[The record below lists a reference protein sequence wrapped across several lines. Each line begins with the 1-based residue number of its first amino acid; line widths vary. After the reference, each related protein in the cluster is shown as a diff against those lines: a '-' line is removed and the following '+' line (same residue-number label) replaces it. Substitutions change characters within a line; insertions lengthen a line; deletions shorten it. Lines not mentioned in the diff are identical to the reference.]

1 MQGLNNQNQNPI
13 VRPKTLICY
22 ICGREYGTKSLE
34 IHLKTCQEKFLMEEA
49 KKPKNQ
55 RRPLPQPPKAIG
67 GSGNYDTESYN
78 DQAFHAYKEQSLE
91 KCAYCGRTF
100 NRESYPIH
108 LKMCKADKPFKPLP
122 GFVQNPKEVQQQIN
136 RDNGGTQQG
145 KSNSNGYSGEYKAPV
160 RPKTL
165 VCYICGR
172 EYGTKSLG
180 IHIPQCKEMFIVQEM
195 KKPKAERRNPP
206 TTPRGLWDLLNKED
220 ITTEDIMAYNNG
232 AFNKYNKEAL
242 VACKNCG
249 RTFKPEAL
257 EHHIKACTVDN
268 PFKALDAVEEGGT
281 VELVPCKKCGRKFL
295 PSRVEKHESNCKD
308 IKGAAQTQANGFQ
321 KQQEQKQEQK
331 QILETP
337 QQNQKQQTKQVQKQQ
352 SFSKTSV
359 NFNDKSLKC
368 YKCFQDCNNIQDLKQ
383 HVLNCKNE
391 GTKPQIYD
399 DLIQI
404 PNPSQALQTI
414 YMSSV
419 FENFQQKDNNLT
431 TPEQQ
436 KSQPKQQSQPQK
448 QQSIQQQNNNHFSD
462 EDQEDKEDE
471 IDLITC
477 EKCERRF
484 AQDRI
489 KKHQK
494 VCKGKQYFEKKEHK
508 VEVQKAPET
517 GWRKYHEEFINTI
530 KYNRQLKKIQEEGG
544 DIKQLG
550 PPPVSLNSNYIQC
563 PYCQRKFDPSKADK
577 HISICQNVVNK
588 PKTIQEKKQNPL
600 HSQQPQ
606 QPIFQLQQQQQPQQN
621 FKQQQKVQ
629 QTNQQQQNT
638 QNPKYGR
645 VFQIN
650 DEPSQPKVQS
660 QQMNVQQSKSSQQ
673 RQSISSQ
680 KTPQI
685 TQKATSQQQS
695 LLSPPQ
701 TTNQFRI
708 RSPQTT
714 QKTQQVK
721 QSQNSTKIENN
732 IFRPPTSGRTQ
743 ELTKP
748 NSQLQL
754 KPISQ
759 NQNMFRKF

>member
-1 MQGLNNQNQNPI
+1 MQGLNNQNYNPGG
-13 VRPKTLICY
+13 RPKTLICY

-78 DQAFHAYKEQSLE
+78 EQAFSAYKEQSLE

-108 LKMCKADKPFKPLP
+108 LKICKPDKPFKPLP
-122 GFVQNPKEVQQQIN
+122 GFVQNPKEVQQQMN
-136 RDNGGTQQG
+136 RDNGGAQQG

-220 ITTEDIMAYNNG
+220 ITMEDIIAYNNG

-257 EHHIKACTVDN
+257 EHHVKACTADN

-308 IKGAAQTQANGFQ
+308 IKGASQTQANGFQ
-321 KQQEQKQEQK
+321 KQQQQQQQQQQYQQEQN
-331 QILETP
+331 QIFETP
-337 QQNQKQQTKQVQKQQ
+337 QQNQKQQSKQVQKQQ

-368 YKCFQDCNNIQDLKQ
+368 YKCFQDCNNVQDLKQ
-383 HVLNCKNE
+383 HVQNCKNQ
-391 GTKPQIYD
+391 GMKPQIYD

-419 FENFQQKDNNLT
+419 FENFKKDDHKNQNLN
-431 TPEQQ
+431 E
-436 KSQPKQQSQPQK
+436 QPKQMPKQQPQQQQK
-448 QQSIQQQNNNHFSD
+448 QSIQNQNNYSD
-462 EDQEDKEDE
+462 EDQQNQEDE
-471 IDLITC
+471 LDLITC

-489 KKHQK
+489 KKHMK
-494 VCKGKQYFEKKEHK
+494 VCKGKQYFEKKEHI
-508 VEVQKAPET
+508 VEVQKAPKT
-517 GWRKYHEEFINTI
+517 GWRKYHEEFINTV

-550 PPPVSLNSNYIQC
+550 PPPVSSNSNYIQC
-563 PYCQRKFDPSKADK
+563 PYCKRKFDPSKADK

-588 PKTIQEKKQNPL
+588 PKTIQEKKQN
-600 HSQQPQ
+600 QQLPVS
-606 QPIFQLQQQQQPQQN
+606 QQQQQQQTQQN
-621 FKQQQKVQ
+621 YLQQQKIQ
-629 QTNQQQQNT
+629 HSNQQQQNT
-638 QNPKYGR
+638 SNPTYGR
-645 VFQIN
+645 VFQLN
-650 DEPSQPKVQS
+650 DENPL
-660 QQMNVQQSKSSQQ
+660 QQQQQLKSSQT
-673 RQSISSQ
+673 RQSITSQ
-680 KTPQI
+680 KTPQPPS
-685 TQKATSQQQS
+685 KATNQQQQ

-701 TTNQFRI
+701 PSNQFRI
-708 RSPQTT
+708 RSPQST

-721 QSQNSTKIENN
+721 QSSNPTKIENN
-732 IFRPPTSGRTQ
+732 IFRPPTFGRTQ

-754 KPISQ
+754 KPLSQ
-759 NQNMFRKF
+759 NQNMFKKF

>member
-1 MQGLNNQNQNPI
+1 MQGLNNQNYNPG

-78 DQAFHAYKEQSLE
+78 EQAFSAYKEQSLE

-108 LKMCKADKPFKPLP
+108 LKICKADKPFKPLP
-122 GFVQNPKEVQQQIN
+122 GFVQNPKEVQQQMN
-136 RDNGGTQQG
+136 RDNGGGQQG

-220 ITTEDIMAYNNG
+220 ITMEDIIAYNNG

-257 EHHIKACTVDN
+257 EHHTKACTADN

-308 IKGAAQTQANGFQ
+308 IKGASQTQANGFQ
-321 KQQEQKQEQK
+321 KQQQQQQQQEQK
-331 QILETP
+331 YETP
-337 QQNQKQQTKQVQKQQ
+337 QQNQKQQQQKQVQKQQ

-368 YKCFQDCNNIQDLKQ
+368 YKCFQDCNNVQDLKQ
-383 HVLNCKNE
+383 HVQSCKNQ

-419 FENFQQKDNNLT
+419 FENFQKNDNSNQKVT
-431 TPEQQ
+431 E
-436 KSQPKQQSQPQK
+436 QPKQFSNQQSQNQEK
-448 QQSIQQQNNNHFSD
+448 QQVQNQNNYSD
-462 EDQEDKEDE
+462 EDQQNQEDE

-477 EKCERRF
+477 EKCDRRF

-489 KKHQK
+489 KKHMK
-494 VCKGKQYFEKKEHK
+494 VCKGKKYFEKKEHV
-508 VEVQKAPET
+508 VEVQKAPKT
-517 GWRKYHEEFINTI
+517 GWRKYHEEFINTV

-550 PPPVSLNSNYIQC
+550 PPPVSSNSNYVQC
-563 PYCQRKFDPSKADK
+563 PYCQRKFDPSKAEK

-588 PKTIQEKKQNPL
+588 PKTIQEKKQNQQLPI
-600 HSQQPQ
+600 SQQY
-606 QPIFQLQQQQQPQQN
+606 QQQPNQQN
-621 FKQQQKVQ
+621 NIQQQKVQ
-629 QTNQQQQNT
+629 QNNQPQQKT
-638 QNPKYGR
+638 SNPTYGR
-645 VFQIN
+645 VFQLN
-650 DEPSQPKVQS
+650 DENP
-660 QQMNVQQSKSSQQ
+660 QQKPQQQQQQSNNQQLKSSST

-680 KTPQI
+680 KTPQPPS
-685 TQKATSQQQS
+685 KAVGQQQQ

-701 TTNQFRI
+701 PGNQFRI

-721 QSQNSTKIENN
+721 QSQNPTKIDNN

-748 NSQLQL
+748 NSQLHL
-754 KPISQ
+754 KPLGQ